1 MSFDRSQLISL
12 FNRMLNVKDKLLWG
26 SKKRHEGALNDW
38 QYEDRLLFS
47 QLKEV
52 MRTLTNIENI

>member
-1 MSFDRSQLISL
+1 
-12 FNRMLNVKDKLLWG
+12 MLKVKDELRWG
-26 SKKRHEGALNDW
+26 SKKRLEEALDDW
-38 QYEDRLLFS
+38 KKEDRLLFS